1 MNDKRL
7 VVEIPLELHQD
18 IKVRAVFRNIT
29 LRKWVLLAIIEQIK
43 QEKSTE

>member
-18 IKVRAVFRNIT
+18 IKIRAIFRNIT
-29 LRKWVLLAIIEQIK
+29 LRKWVLIAMLEQIK
-43 QEKSTE
+43 REKETE